1 MWTSGNLFI
10 FGKEYF
16 FDAKVYDEASKY
28 GIKKGRISKLT
39 VRNSEDIL
47 VLQYDRGW
55 VQHAKDS
62 KVEEEILKHLLSE
75 FPKEKKHE

>member
-16 FDAKVYDEASKY
+16 FEAKVY
-28 GIKKGRISKLT
+28 KGRISKLT

-55 VQHAKDS
+55 VQHASDN